1 MDNKISIP
9 RPEIVA
15 PPSVSNLTVA
25 QAGPGMFSVTM
36 QVVMVVR
43 FPTEETSTDTP
54 TAAQIVA
61 SSPVPAL
68 TPVAAAVA
76 MMYGNG
82 EKPEADGEPEAFQ
95 AFVQTMGYPPQTREV
110 LIQWATVQGGA

>member
-1 MDNKISIP
+1 MDDRLSIP

-43 FPTEETSTDTP
+43 FPSENAATEEP
-54 TAAQIVA
+54 ALA
-61 SSPVPAL
+61 VPA
-68 TPVAAAVA
+68 AADRLQ
-76 MMYGNG
+76 YGNG
-82 EKPEADGEPEAFQ
+82 ETPEAEGEPEAFQ
-95 AFVQTMGYPPQTREV
+95 AFVQTMGYPPQTRDV
-110 LIQWATVQGGA
+110 LLQWAAVQGGA

>member
-1 MDNKISIP
+1 MNDRLSIP

-15 PPSVSNLTVA
+15 PPSVSNLAVA

-43 FPTEETSTDTP
+43 FPLENAAELSSAV
-54 TAAQIVA
+54 TAAAGPLV
-61 SSPVPAL
+61 
-68 TPVAAAVA
+68 
-76 MMYGNG
+76 YGNG
-82 EKPEADGEPEAFQ
+82 KTPEAEGEPEAFQ
-95 AFVQTMGYPPQTREV
+95 AFVQTMGYPPSTREV